1 MRSRAR
7 SAVFALLLLLTDAIP
22 ASAAPE
28 SVATPPADAST
39 EIAYVP
45 SAPAP
50 LGALAWREPAAYAY
64 ASSDAPDS
72 IPSEI
77 TLPGGSTVLRETAM
91 AGVAIGVGFLL
102 DDTIE
107 PGSGENTA
115 LDDAGQAMGS
125 PVVLVGG
132 TVLLALYG
140 WQAHAPKELNTAKRL
155 ALTLAATSLTVVTL
169 KSTTNRERPDESDD
183 RSFPSGHT
191 ANTMAV
197 ATVLDR
203 EYDGVVPW
211 IAYGATALVG
221 ASRVVGNHHWFS
233 DVMAGAVIGR
243 FFGRLVTHNDV
254 AHHNAAHH

>member
-1 MRSRAR
+1 MRIRAR
-7 SAVFALLLLLTDAIP
+7 TAVFALLLLLTDAIP
-22 ASAAPE
+22 ASAA
-28 SVATPPADAST
+28 SVAVETPQAAPAS
-39 EIAYVP
+39 YVP
-45 SAPAP
+45 AAPAP
-50 LGALAWREPAAYAY
+50 LAALSWRQPAASAAYA
-64 ASSDAPDS
+64 AATSDAPDS
-72 IPSEI
+72 ISSAV

-91 AGVAIGVGFLL
+91 AGAAIGVGFLL

-107 PGSGENTA
+107 PGSGEDTF
-115 LDDAGQAMGS
+115 LDNAGQALGS
-125 PVVLVGG
+125 PLVLVGG
-132 TVLLALYG
+132 TALMALYG

-155 ALTLAATSLTVVTL
+155 ALALAATSLTVVTL

-211 IAYGATALVG
+211 IAYGATAFVG
-221 ASRVVGNHHWFS
+221 ASRVAGNHHWFS

-254 AHHNAAHH
+254 PHH

>member
-1 MRSRAR
+1 MRFPAR
-7 SAVFALLLLLTDAIP
+7 TATFALLLLLTDAIP
-22 ASAAPE
+22 ASAA
-28 SVATPPADAST
+28 ST
-39 EIAYVP
+39 YVP
-45 SAPAP
+45 AAPAP
-50 LGALAWREPAAYAY
+50 LAALSWRAPAASAPLT
-64 ASSDAPDS
+64 SDAPDS
-72 IPSEI
+72 IPSEV
-77 TLPGGSTVLRETAM
+77 TLPGGSTVLREAAM
-91 AGVAIGVGFLL
+91 AGAAIGVGFLL

-115 LDDAGQAMGS
+115 FDDAGQALGS
-125 PVVLVGG
+125 PYVLVGG
-132 TVLLALYG
+132 TALLALYG

-155 ALTLAATSLTVVTL
+155 ALAIAATSLTVVTL

-183 RSFPSGHT
+183 RSFPSGHA

-211 IAYGATALVG
+211 IAYGATAFVG

-233 DVMAGAVIGR
+233 DVMAGVVIGR

-254 AHHNAAHH
+254 SHHH